1 MDENHLDMQ
10 SKGPALGCGLLL
22 VQRWGRVTCASQQ
35 IFSGPGVIYFSGSVT
50 LSPKS
55 IPFQSLW
62 APFKILFALFR
73 QETAGGKYKV
83 TSRSKVTP
91 VMSHPGPIVIRGL
104 RTLPHKGKAFLP
116 QKGSRREMSKQ
127 AFTEVLNIYS
137 PADHAWDA
145 CADCRKAQRKSQVVF
160 EG

>member
-1 MDENHLDMQ
+1 MCLSADIYWTWCHLFQ
-10 SKGPALGCGLLL
+10 WICYVTSKKDP
-22 VQRWGRVTCASQQ
+22 
-35 IFSGPGVIYFSGSVT
+35 I
-50 LSPKS
+50 
-55 IPFQSLW
+55 QSLW

-91 VMSHPGPIVIRGL
+91 VMSQPGPIVIRGL

-137 PADHAWDA
+137 PADHA
-145 CADCRKAQRKSQVVF
+145 
-160 EG
+160 